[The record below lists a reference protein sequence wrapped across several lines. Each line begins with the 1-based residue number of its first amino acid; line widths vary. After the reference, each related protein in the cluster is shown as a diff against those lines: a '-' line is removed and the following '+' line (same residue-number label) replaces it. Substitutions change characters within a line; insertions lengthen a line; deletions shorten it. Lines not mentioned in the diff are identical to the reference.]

1 MESDK
6 IILSGMVFYGYHGV
20 SSEERTL
27 GQRFVVDM
35 EMEADLRP
43 AGVSDDLT
51 DAINSAEAH
60 QLVKEIVEGTPKNL
74 LEAVVEEVAQ
84 RVLSG
89 FAVTS
94 VKVRLTKPSPPIP
107 GAVMNGAS
115 VEIIRRR

>member
-1 MESDK
+1 M
-6 IILSGMVFYGYHGV
+6 
-20 SSEERTL
+20 
-27 GQRFVVDM
+27 
-35 EMEADLRP
+35 
-43 AGVSDDLT
+43 
-51 DAINSAEAH
+51 
-60 QLVKEIVEGTPKNL
+60 KEIVEGTPKNL

-107 GAVMNGAS
+107 GGVMNGAS

>member
-43 AGVSDDLT
+43 AGVRDDLT
-51 DAINSAEAH
+51 DAINYAEAH

-74 LEAVVEEVAQ
+74 L
-84 RVLSG
+84 
-89 FAVTS
+89 
-94 VKVRLTKPSPPIP
+94 
-107 GAVMNGAS
+107 
-115 VEIIRRR
+115 